1 MPRKVDLP
9 DSARCVIIGGGVG
22 GVSIAYHLAQLGYE
36 DVVLLDR
43 SELTSGST
51 FHSAGLPAAACA
63 DESPGFHGKLSAL
76 ESFRDVL
83 GDGWHGPSGIV
94 VDDVNN
100 LDALDEPTRKTAE
113 ALVGQFAPMGIV
125 AFADFSYTRKDFP
138 RIVTVRLFVFKD
150 LPTAEAWWKTK
161 YEHDGWEQYYEKV
174 ADVGDAAV
182 VSTETTKIAARQ
194 GNVWLTS
201 HQLHKATSSSAP

>member
-1 MPRKVDLP
+1 MKLANLVQ
-9 DSARCVIIGGGVG
+9 SAVIVCL
-22 GVSIAYHLAQLGYE
+22 AY
-36 DVVLLDR
+36 
-43 SELTSGST
+43 
-51 FHSAGLPAAACA
+51 AGLPAAACA
-63 DESPGFHGKLSAL
+63 DESAGFHGKLSAL

-201 HQLHKATSSSAP
+201 HQLHKGDEFKRALKHYVKRVAPGPATDETARCKD